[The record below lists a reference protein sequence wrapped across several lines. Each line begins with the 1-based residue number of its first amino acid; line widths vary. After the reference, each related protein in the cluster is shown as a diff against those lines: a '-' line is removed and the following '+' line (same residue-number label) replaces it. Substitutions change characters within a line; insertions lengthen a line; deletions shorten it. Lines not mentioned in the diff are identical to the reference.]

1 MEDDE
6 DIDEDKINDV
16 EKLLYCSICH
26 KSVFDIIAINNSKR
40 NKILQE
46 LMQSID
52 FSELIKKCNCKNNS
66 EFLYAHKF
74 CILLNIL
81 YKYETKCEKCKEDYN
96 IKIVKKFDK
105 KRFINLFLIFVFIY
119 IIHLFIFLFC
129 MFLLFINVILKEYV
143 KKNNKLIQYKHI
155 FIFFGIIIFIIN
167 SFFLYFTIII
177 NIKKF
182 KVNIY
187 KYIIDILD
195 YEDTKEK
202 KEKNKI
208 TSDIL
213 LLKEFFEWGHF
224 QPVKYLI
231 NDMGKKYFFNSIYS
245 SYLKKVNNIID
256 KNNREYGFE
265 MHNIKIISAD
275 SKLNDGINNNLWL
288 NNNMNNNCGNNN
300 NNFLKIN
307 NLFYK
312 PNEEINFSSNLSS
325 KLNNDGNEN
334 DNSNNNIII
343 NSSNNNSNNFTRGKT
358 KNRVLG
364 SLKLNHTMNDFIN
377 ININPRTSKNI
388 NININFSNEKISQ
401 IEQFSS
407 SKDYTLRSGRAN
419 FRRNSKIGKTA
430 LIPKKLMMT
439 NIIAE
444 QNIFKRKR
452 RQLQSIKIKRNKLNL
467 KNTQIIGNIDEEI
480 DFSSID
486 DMRSRFSKMKGGS
499 DTQKNISS
507 RESKYSNFKTKKSFK
522 DVSLNI
528 SKSNIGE
535 EEDEQNIGTSNNMNK
550 HVHFDG

>member
-1 MEDDE
+1 
-6 DIDEDKINDV
+6 
-16 EKLLYCSICH
+16 
-26 KSVFDIIAINNSKR
+26 
-40 NKILQE
+40 
-46 LMQSID
+46 
-52 FSELIKKCNCKNNS
+52 
-66 EFLYAHKF
+66 
-74 CILLNIL
+74 
-81 YKYETKCEKCKEDYN
+81 
-96 IKIVKKFDK
+96 
-105 KRFINLFLIFVFIY
+105 
-119 IIHLFIFLFC
+119 
-129 MFLLFINVILKEYV
+129 
-143 KKNNKLIQYKHI
+143 
-155 FIFFGIIIFIIN
+155 
-167 SFFLYFTIII
+167 
-177 NIKKF
+177 
-182 KVNIY
+182 
-187 KYIIDILD
+187 
-195 YEDTKEK
+195 
-202 KEKNKI
+202 
-208 TSDIL
+208 
-213 LLKEFFEWGHF
+213 
-224 QPVKYLI
+224 
-231 NDMGKKYFFNSIYS
+231 MGKKYFFNSIYS

>member
-26 KSVFDIIAINNSKR
+26 KSVFDIIAINNSKK

-46 LMQSID
+46 LIQSID

-105 KRFINLFLIFVFIY
+105 KRFINLFLIFLFIY
-119 IIHLFIFLFC
+119 IIHLFVFLFC
-129 MFLLFINVILKEYV
+129 MFLLFINVILKEYM
-143 KKNNKLIQYKHI
+143 KKNNKFIQYKHI

-177 NIKKF
+177 NIRKF
-182 KVNIY
+182 KINIY

-195 YEDTKEK
+195 YEDTKDK

-231 NDMGKKYFFNSIYS
+231 NDMGKKYFFNRVYS
-245 SYLKKVNNIID
+245 SYLKKVNNIFE
-256 KNNREYGFE
+256 KNNGEYGIE

-325 KLNNDGNEN
+325 KLNNDVNEN

-358 KNRVLG
+358 KNQVLG

-377 ININPRTSKNI
+377 ININPKTSKNI

-419 FRRNSKIGKTA
+419 SRRNSKIGKTA

-452 RQLQSIKIKRNKLNL
+452 RQLQSIKIKRNKLKL

-486 DMRSRFSKMKGGS
+486 DMRSRFSKGKGGS

-535 EEDEQNIGTSNNMNK
+535 EEDEQNVGTSNNMNK